1 MSRIDQEQRTLAKMM
16 AVYCRKK
23 HRCGVNAQNQAQTQT
38 CAETQ
43 GAPHNR
49 QQPQLCEPCAA
60 LLEYATARLN
70 ACVHGENKPSCRKCP
85 IHCYAP
91 AQREKIREVM
101 RYVGPRMLYLYPK
114 EAVLHWISERF
125 R

>member
-1 MSRIDQEQRTLAKMM
+1 MSRKSRIAQEQRTLAKMM

-23 HRCGVNAQNQAQTQT
+23 HKC
-38 CAETQ
+38 CDS
-43 GAPHNR
+43 
-49 QQPQLCEPCAA
+49 LCSSCAA
-60 LLEYATARLN
+60 LLEYATARLA
-70 ACVHGENKPSCRKCP
+70 ACVHGENKPSCRKCT

-114 EAVLHWISERF
+114 EAVLHWLSERF
-125 R
+125 TSKA